1 MLTGEVNFKS
11 YTLWERTLTKGHN
24 IYRETQK
31 LDLGRLYFIFY
42 FQTACSLICH
52 LHTFISRIFIF
63 YLIKTS
69 NGIHWLFWICNWGFL
84 SSKNFFYFKRPT
96 RGLTVLLSLLYVQ
109 RASLGE
115 AEKHQ
120 VTSAAVFCCLGF
132 ANHLSYHAREGM
144 KGLPYPLTSSNV
156 LPCTIIKMK
165 LLICKKIL
173 ATISLKTGSAISNA
187 NTLNISLIKALYFNL
202 DTDWRA
208 KTRRHL
214 QPCVVLECVL
224 VHYSEHCLLTL
235 STTKQV
241 SWEIPK
247 SLSWFCLQ
255 KQLCLVICLDAWIAT
270 QLKFGACKKVS
281 WQVYSSL
288 LSWKDTK
295 RAC

>member
-1 MLTGEVNFKS
+1 MYKEHR
-11 YTLWERTLTKGHN
+11 WER
-24 IYRETQK
+24 QK
-31 LDLGRLYFIFY
+31 SIKSQVQLVLLFRLC
-42 FQTACSLICH
+42 QSPLIPRKRRYEG
-52 LHTFISRIFIF
+52 TPIS
-63 YLIKTS
+63 T
-69 NGIHWLFWICNWGFL
+69 
-84 SSKNFFYFKRPT
+84 NFF
-96 RGLTVLLSLLYVQ
+96 
-109 RASLGE
+109 
-115 AEKHQ
+115 KH
-120 VTSAAVFCCLGF
+120 
-132 ANHLSYHAREGM
+132 
-144 KGLPYPLTSSNV
+144 V

-214 QPCVVLECVL
+214 KPCVVLECVL
-224 VHYSEHCLLTL
+224 VHYSEHYLLTL

-247 SLSWFCLQ
+247 SLFWFCLQ

-270 QLKFGACKKVS
+270 HPKFGAYKKVS

-295 RAC
+295 RTC